1 MIKSLQKIILLFIV
15 SSSLIYAQELKELTI
30 NVSAKNMLADSNV
43 FISGN
48 NPLMGNWD
56 PSLVKLKKTSDNF
69 WFGKFKLPAGFTVEF
84 KFTRGSW
91 ENERIVNG
99 NVPGNIIIKLQS
111 DTTLNFVVDQWRDQV
126 EIPTIGQV
134 TGKVEYIKGL
144 SFDGIKSRDVIVWL
158 PPGYEINTAERY
170 PVLYMHDGQNVFD
183 PSTSFNG
190 HDWGVDEVADSLIKD
205 DKIENIIVV
214 GIYNTDDR
222 SDDYSPGAKGY
233 AYEKF
238 IVKKLKPL
246 IDKKYRTKPGRENTA
261 VAGSSMGGL
270 ISFMLAWEY
279 PGVFSKAACISPAF
293 HIGEYN
299 YVKTVSAYNGEKKP
313 IKIYIDNG
321 GVGLEE
327 RLQPGLDEML
337 ALLKRKGYVERE
349 DLEYFKDST
358 AEHNEQGWAK
368 RVWRPLEFLFGK

>member
-1 MIKSLQKIILLFIV
+1 MNKRLQKIILILLFPSAV
-15 SSSLIYAQELKELTI
+15 FAQEFKELTV
-30 NVSAKNMLADSNV
+30 NVTAVNISAPDKV

-48 NPLMGNWD
+48 NSLMGNWD
-56 PSLVKLKKTSDNF
+56 PSVVKLEKKSPNF
-69 WFGKFKLPAGFTVEF
+69 WSGKFNLPAGFTVEF
-84 KFTRGSW
+84 KLTRGSW
-91 ENERIVNG
+91 ANERVVNG
-99 NVPGNIIIKLQS
+99 NIPGNIILKLQN
-111 DTTLNFVVDQWRDQV
+111 DTTLNFVVDQWRDRV
-126 EIPTIGQV
+126 EIPTTGQV
-134 TGKVEYIKGL
+134 TGTVEYIKGL
-144 SFDGIKSRDVIVWL
+144 TFDGIKSRDVIVWL
-158 PPGYEINTAERY
+158 PPGYEKNTAGRY
-170 PVLYMHDGQNVFD
+170 PVLYMHDGQNIFD
-183 PSTSFNG
+183 PKTSFNG
-190 HDWGVDEVADSLIKD
+190 NDWQVDEVADSLINASV
-205 DKIENIIVV
+205 IEKIIVV

-222 SDDYSPGAKGY
+222 SDDYSPGPKGY

-246 IDKKYRTKPGRENTA
+246 IDNNYRTKPGRENTA

-279 PGVFSKAACISPAF
+279 PDVFSKAACISPAF

-299 YVKTVSAYNGEKKP
+299 YVKTVEDYTGGKKP

-327 RLQPGLDEML
+327 RLQPGVDEML
-337 ALLKRKGYVERE
+337 NLLKQKGYVEGK
-349 DLEYFKDST
+349 DVEYYKDES